1 MSGGHRGF
9 LLIEVAVALFILGI
23 LGLRLI
29 APLPTFI
36 EEQKRQQTSDLMR
49 VTIDSLYGFY
59 MARRRFPCPASADS
73 AGREELAAGAALKD
87 GGTCFSRHGLVPA
100 STLGLAGARDGG
112 QRLIDAWGN
121 PIRYSVSHYD
131 GDGDG
136 PDFTTAGGLDSVSWS
151 QLAAELVVCEAPSAR
166 DEDCQ
171 TGAEVLADQAPVV
184 LLSLGAEG
192 WHDPSD
198 AEVENAGESQ
208 LGPYSMP
215 GDNVFVA
222 GPQILSGPQRF
233 DDLVFWISENLFIS
247 RLAQAGSL
255 P

>member
-1 MSGGHRGF
+1 MNGGQRGF

-36 EEQKRQQTSDLMR
+36 EEQKRQQTGDLMR
-49 VTIDSLYGFY
+49 LTIDALYGFY
-59 MARRRFPCPASADS
+59 LNRRRFPCPASADS
-73 AGREELAAGAALKD
+73 AGREELAAGAVPED
-87 GGTCFSRHGLVPA
+87 GGLCFSRHGLVPA

-112 QRLIDAWGN
+112 RRLIDAWGN
-121 PIRYSVSHYD
+121 PIRYSVSDYD

-136 PDFTTAGGLDSVSWS
+136 PDFTTAGGLDSISWS
-151 QLAAELVVCEAPSAR
+151 QLAAELVVCEAPSDR
-166 DEDCQ
+166 EENCQ
-171 TGAEVLADQAPVV
+171 RRAEVLADQTPVV
-184 LLSLGAEG
+184 LLSLGAGG
-192 WHDPSD
+192 WHDPSE
-198 AEVENAGESQ
+198 AEVENAGESR

-215 GDNVFVA
+215 GDSVFVA
-222 GPQILSGPQRF
+222 GPQILSGPERF

-247 RLAQAGSL
+247 RLTRAGFL

>member
-1 MSGGHRGF
+1 MSGGQRGF
-9 LLIEVAVALFILGI
+9 LLVEVAVALFILGI

-36 EEQKRQQTSDLMR
+36 EEQKRQQTSALMR
-49 VTIDSLYGFY
+49 MTIDVLYGFY
-59 MARRRFPCPASADS
+59 ISQRRFPCPASADS
-73 AGREELAAGAALKD
+73 AGREELAAEAAPED
-87 GGTCFSRHGLVPA
+87 GGACFSRHGLVPA

-121 PIRYSVSHYD
+121 PIRYSISNYD

-136 PDFTTAGGLDSVSWS
+136 PDFTTAGGLDSMPWS
-151 QLAAELVVCEAPSAR
+151 QLAAELVVCEAPSDR
-166 DEDCQ
+166 EGNCQ
-171 TGAEVLADQAPVV
+171 TGSEVLADQAPVV

-208 LGPYSMP
+208 LGAYSMP

-247 RLAQAGSL
+247 RMAQAGFL